1 MAELLAALSNSLPVM
16 AILMVMPHILD
27 GLKAKKQKWL
37 SFDTVL
43 HRLSLSLSLSLD
55 FHSNWMAHGCWLC
68 LSQFLS

>member
-1 MAELLAALSNSLPVM
+1 MAELLAELSNSLPVM

-43 HRLSLSLSLSLD
+43 HRLSLSLD

-68 LSQFLS
+68 LSQFLL